1 MRARRK
7 PVLVTRVAR
16 GVETFCLDE
25 AEKEER
31 DGELGRED
39 EERRRDI
46 EK

>member
-1 MRARRK
+1 
-7 PVLVTRVAR
+7 
-16 GVETFCLDE
+16 LDE